1 MEFKMVIEAIGA
13 EEIYSIHTIEAGEVI
28 GSESFDNFEQCAK
41 GLVETMLENGAEDET
56 IEEAIVDML
65 RRDTEDK
72 HTGFI
77 LDLLHQHYLYLEEM
91 GR

>member
-13 EEIYSIHTIEAGEVI
+13 EEIYSVQVIEAGEII
-28 GSESFDNFEQCAK
+28 GSESFDNFEECAE
-41 GLVETMLENGAEDET
+41 GLVETMLENGAEDEA

-77 LDLLHQHYLYLEEM
+77 LDLLEQHYLHLEEM